1 MIEGAECECGK
12 KLVPFRKLCP
22 KCGKE
27 MAKAQFEGKGIV
39 ITHTTLYTVPEG
51 FEGPIKLV
59 MVGIEGGANL
69 ICGYE
74 GETNLNIGDNV
85 KIRRKG
91 ELHICEPIR

>member
-22 KCGKE
+22 ICGKE
-27 MAKAQFEGKGIV
+27 MVKAQFEERGII

-51 FEGPIKLV
+51 FESPIKLA
-59 MVGIEGGANL
+59 MVEIDGGATL

-74 GETNLNIGDNV
+74 REMDLSIGDKV
-85 KIRRKG
+85 KIDRKG